1 MKVKDAIN
9 DLKSGL
15 LKPIYFLKGGDQF
28 LQSFFIDKISRYFF
42 NDQPENKY
50 FLVPDEIKGKELID
64 RLTITDLFATKT
76 LFILK
81 NPQQLNGKLN
91 DDLLEYCKFP
101 NENNIL
107 VLTNDDW
114 TKKAAFLTQIEKLLD
129 PIDVQTPFS
138 SKLKKWANY
147 FFKERQKSVHPT
159 IINITVEMAGDSLMH
174 LQNEID
180 KICLWVGDRDNITL
194 NDIEKFSGWKRE
206 YQRWEFL
213 LAFGEKDYERTLS
226 LGKTIITS
234 NDSMIS
240 LIYPLTAMFQEM
252 LYVKMKNGTFT
263 DSRSY
268 MPIPPS
274 VKKKIPQFSKGF
286 SRKKLEF
293 ALNQLG
299 QIDKRK
305 KTTISSD
312 ETELIQFIGHVI
324 G

>member
-1 MKVKDAIN
+1 M
-9 DLKSGL
+9 
-15 LKPIYFLKGGDQF
+15 
-28 LQSFFIDKISRYFF
+28 
-42 NDQPENKY
+42 
-50 FLVPDEIKGKELID
+50 
-64 RLTITDLFATKT
+64 
-76 LFILK
+76 
-81 NPQQLNGKLN
+81 N

-180 KICLWVGDRDNITL
+180 KICLWVGDRDDITL